1 MPNLKID
8 LPVGTTLSDG
18 KQITFKT
25 PCDCSAITA
34 LLIDGVAYD
43 LVDALGNVVAG
54 GNSFT
59 ANAMV
64 SVIIDTDTNKAFL
77 QNAANG
83 IRGVTEGGTGV
94 TSYEELKN
102 KISFNSINIVS
113 GADLDNFKTTGRY
126 NAYQIAVAKS
136 LLNNPLSN
144 VNTGIILEVVAGVNS
159 VNCFQIIYS
168 TLTNDVYSRRYS
180 GSWGDWRKIS
190 NEDKFPAIDF
200 STKVTLSETDDNVMA
215 DDGYVYFR
223 LEQHSSGE
231 ASYVNFTLNG
241 VTMPGVQTNDYSTD
255 SILFPVKKGD
265 VLKIIWGRQSNEQ
278 HIFSFYKVRW

>member
-8 LPVGTTLSDG
+8 LPVGATISDG
-18 KQITFKT
+18 KQITFKA
-25 PCDCSAITA
+25 PCDCSDVTA